1 MMQGVI
7 EGLESELIIADR
19 LYDFDRSLFGAE
31 EMPPEEIRAH
41 AHTVAQK
48 IAATL

>member
-1 MMQGVI
+1 MMLSVI
-7 EGLESELIIADR
+7 EGLEPELIIADR
-19 LYDFDRSLFGAE
+19 LYDFDWSLFGSE

-41 AHTVAQK
+41 AHIVAQK